1 MPRVSPRV
9 MPSRVNRNRAWFGR
23 AFLGLFVAAAVL
35 LGATGSASAA
45 ERPAKTVPPG
55 KTAKPAPA
63 GKADPAAVNP
73 PLMAILN
80 AVNELTERLNTRP
93 LTAVEQLKA
102 AKQQSEL
109 PGVSGWNGA
118 GRSTNGAG
126 DTSGTKECRDAGKG
140 NVPKLVA
147 AIFRCH
153 LRAEGFNE
161 QEVSQ
166 FTAEALV
173 VSKCESKWDANIVV
187 FNGKY
192 LDSAHPRTGY
202 RYSAA
207 GVFQFIRKT
216 ADKWID
222 GGYANVKKA
231 RYNIDAAARLFIH
244 NRQSGYLGWEDWACA
259 AANDGFK
266 NGSVL
271 PNWPGGPS
279 EMPAWS
285 WRW

>member
-1 MPRVSPRV
+1 MSPRVSPRASS
-9 MPSRVNRNRAWFGR
+9 SRVNRNTSWFVR
-23 AFLGLFVAAAVL
+23 AFFGLFVAAAVL
-35 LGATGSASAA
+35 LGAT
-45 ERPAKTVPPG
+45 
-55 KTAKPAPA
+55 APA
-63 GKADPAAVNP
+63 GAAESPAKAAKATNAPEVDPAAVNP
-73 PLMAILN
+73 PLIAILN
-80 AVNELTERLNTRP
+80 AVNELSDRLNIRSE
-93 LTAVEQLKA
+93 TAVDQLKQAKRAGATLASDIEDA
-102 AKQQSEL
+102 A
-109 PGVSGWNGA
+109 P
-118 GRSTNGAG
+118 STKDRPA
-126 DTSGTKECRDAGKG
+126 TSGTKRCRDAGKG

-153 LRAEGFNE
+153 LRAAGFSE
-161 QEVSQ
+161 QEVGQ

-222 GGYANVKKA
+222 GGYANVKDP

-244 NRQSGYLGWEDWACA
+244 NRQSGFLGWEDWACA

-266 NGSVL
+266 QGSVL